1 MRMDHGSLPIPL
13 LTLLV
18 SCSALSQDPSPTPP
32 CGFLISQ
39 GLLTPADPLRQRQ
52 THWAAA
58 NVFSVERRSPPSV
71 LCLSSHIL
79 ISFWCQKDFSCRRI
93 FPVCSFV
100 ATPSPRLHGP
110 LAQGPQVFPGAGLPL
125 TPDGRRPPQ
134 TSTSVGRSPPSVPMA
149 SASTRSGAS
158 AASAP
163 RASATTA
170 CCWSAKVPPARP
182 PQPWVGG
189 SSPTPCPLD
198 KSLKLHKPQ
207 FPFLYSG
214 ADAFPGASNPHNQP
228 PSGSGHFRRDSPLQS
243 PGQGW
248 GLGPGKEASRTPAC
262 RLYPADVNEC
272 AGGESPCQQNADCI
286 NIPGSYRCKCARGY
300 KLSPSG
306 ACVGERGPQ
315 HPAGQGAEGVGCGTW
330 RAGTS

>member
-18 SCSALSQDPSPTPP
+18 SCSALSQDAPP
-32 CGFLISQ
+32 PPQCGFLISQ
-39 GLLTPADPLRQRQ
+39 GLLIPADPLRQRQ

-125 TPDGRRPPQ
+125 TADVLPRHRRVWGDPRHLCQWHLHQPDRELPLRVPRRLQLQRRAAGLRRCHLPGLP
-134 TSTSVGRSPPSVPMA
+134 SP
-149 SASTRSGAS
+149 G
-158 AASAP
+158 
-163 RASATTA
+163 
-170 CCWSAKVPPARP
+170 WEARP
-182 PQPWVGG
+182 PPHALWTSHL
-189 SSPTPCPLD
+189 SSIRL
-198 KSLKLHKPQ
+198 S
-207 FPFLYSG
+207 FPFCTVG
-214 ADAFPGASNPHNQP
+214 PMPFQGASNPHNQP
-228 PSGSGHFRRDSPLQS
+228 PSGSGHFRRDSLLQS
-243 PGQGW
+243 PGQGL

-272 AGGESPCQQNADCI
+272 AGGESPCPQNADCI

-306 ACVGERGPQ
+306 ACVGERGLR
-315 HPAGQGAEGVGCGTW
+315 HAAGQGAEGVGCGTW
-330 RAGTS
+330 LAGTS